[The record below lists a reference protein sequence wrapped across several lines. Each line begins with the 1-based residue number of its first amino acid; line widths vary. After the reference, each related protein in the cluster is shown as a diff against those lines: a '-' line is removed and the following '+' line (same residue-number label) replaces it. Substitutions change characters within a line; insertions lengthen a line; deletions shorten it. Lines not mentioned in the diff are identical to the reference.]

1 MKHIK
6 FGRGYIND
14 YTVEGI
20 VHNIPIVDNSNIENE
35 VENEL
40 LTYWNRYR
48 DMLRREV
55 DLEYHRNNLINQH
68 REEQ

>member
-14 YTVEGI
+14 YTVEGNEY
-20 VHNIPIVDNSNIENE
+20 NIPIVDNPTDNE
-35 VENEL
+35 MENEL
-40 LTYWNRYR
+40 LTYRNRYR

-55 DLEYHRNNLINQH
+55 DLEYYRNNLINQY
-68 REEQ
+68 RE

>member
-14 YTVEGI
+14 YTVEGN
-20 VHNIPIVDNSNIENE
+20 VYNIPIVDNSNVENE
-35 VENEL
+35 IENEL
-40 LTYWNRYR
+40 LTYRNRYR

-55 DLEYHRNNLINQH
+55 DLEFYRNNLINQY
-68 REEQ
+68 RE

>member
-14 YTVEGI
+14 YTVEGN
-20 VHNIPIVDNSNIENE
+20 VYNIPIVDNSNVENEIENE
-35 VENEL
+35 P
-40 LTYWNRYR
+40 LTYRNRYR

-55 DLEYHRNNLINQH
+55 DLEFYRNNLINQY
-68 REEQ
+68 RE

>member
-14 YTVEGI
+14 YTVEG
-20 VHNIPIVDNSNIENE
+20 IVDNSNIENE

-55 DLEYHRNNLINQH
+55 DLEYYRNNLINQH